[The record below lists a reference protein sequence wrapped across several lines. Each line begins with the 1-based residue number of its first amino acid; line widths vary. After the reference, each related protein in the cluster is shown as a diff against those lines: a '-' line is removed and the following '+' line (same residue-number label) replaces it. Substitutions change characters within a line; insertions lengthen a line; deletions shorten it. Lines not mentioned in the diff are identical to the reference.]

1 MAIKGK
7 SKPRSRRVV
16 TPGPRPAYTPV
27 KKPLLARRGFRIGL
41 LVVVVAASAGGIWY
55 GLARERTQARE
66 QALAERE
73 RTAAVAFG
81 GKVQGAIAPAGQPAP
96 PAGFNAFPALTADV
110 DGLAKGTVKPKAA
123 EADAEAAQTAAKGA
137 WQAMDQIDVLSITA
151 NKGFDAAFVNYF
163 FNAKEKMAE
172 ALKLYEQAAILVQRA
187 AAATGDRRT
196 ELLDSA
202 KGILDVAAE
211 LMNSGYSDFT
221 QVQQEAGIFQPPLP
235 PLPPVP
241 AGS

>member
-41 LVVVVAASAGGIWY
+41 LVVVVAASAAGIWY
-55 GLARERTQARE
+55 GLARERSQERE

-81 GKVQGAIAPAGQPAP
+81 GKVQGAIAGVGQPAP
-96 PAGFNAFPALTADV
+96 PDGFNAFPALAADV
-110 DGLAKGTVKPKAA
+110 DGLDKGTVKPKTVAT
-123 EADAEAAQTAAKGA
+123 DATSARKSAKA
-137 WQAMDQIDVLSITA
+137 VWQVVDQIDVLSLTA

-163 FNAKEKMAE
+163 FNAKEKMGD
-172 ALKLYEQAAILVQRA
+172 ALKLYEHAAILVQRA
-187 AAATGDRRT
+187 AAATGGQRT
-196 ELLDSA
+196 QLLDSA
-202 KGILDVAAE
+202 KGILGVAAE
-211 LMNSGYSDFT
+211 LMNSGYSDFI
-221 QVQQEAGIFQPPLP
+221 QVQQGAGIFQPS
-235 PLPPVP
+235 LPPVP